1 MLQTLF
7 SRGYRHGKR
16 STIASIRTIALDIVV
31 QKQPQQCRS
40 FISLPKLPNL
50 PNLLKPLTSS
60 RQYKDRILV
69 KYSQQEF
76 YELVANVD
84 DYQNFL
90 PWCTYSKMSK
100 PSPDNTVE
108 PDPALSRHP
117 GSGSETDLR
126 SSVTV
131 RHGELGIG
139 FNSVQERYVSTVTC
153 QEPWTVRAV
162 SYDSKLFKELATTW
176 RFTPNI
182 PKASTLEATL
192 DHELQERQLLTR
204 LAEEED
210 NSARRTRRDT
220 LPSESSSLSSS
231 SISSVSA
238 STAIP
243 KQPEQHRRLT
253 AASVFGASA
262 IPKPKMLTENS
273 PTSASS
279 SISATGATPSAPESD
294 LEIEDAG
301 PTQQRPLP
309 VPPKQTI
316 KRISSPSNLAMMK
329 PSDYPSC
336 WVDFEIQ
343 FEFAS
348 PVHASMSS
356 LFFDQVSK
364 EMLKAF
370 IKRAETLFGPR

>member
-108 PDPALSRHP
+108 PDPALSQ
-117 GSGSETDLR
+117 
-126 SSVTV
+126 
-131 RHGELGIG
+131 LGIG

-192 DHELQERQLLTR
+192 DHELQER
-204 LAEEED
+204 
-210 NSARRTRRDT
+210 
-220 LPSESSSLSSS
+220 
-231 SISSVSA
+231 
-238 STAIP
+238 
-243 KQPEQHRRLT
+243 H
-253 AASVFGASA
+253 
-262 IPKPKMLTENS
+262 
-273 PTSASS
+273 
-279 SISATGATPSAPESD
+279 
-294 LEIEDAG
+294 
-301 PTQQRPLP
+301 
-309 VPPKQTI
+309 
-316 KRISSPSNLAMMK
+316 
-329 PSDYPSC
+329 DYPSC